1 MRFSALLFLF
11 FLSVATARASSL
23 PAEVVEN
30 MDQYRIV
37 LYLSDEQVNAIPE
50 WQPGE
55 GKPPM
60 SLQDAVSHVLA
71 WIARDTSLAGAKIYE
86 LKYKPVHNYEKLNR
100 WYYLVE
106 LRMEAGKKRFV
117 AVLPGGQV
125 VSAIEE
131 PGR

>member
-1 MRFSALLFLF
+1 MRITTLF
-11 FLSVATARASSL
+11 FLATMAAGAAHAAEL

-30 MDQYRIV
+30 LDQYRIV
-37 LYLSDEQVNAIPE
+37 LYLSETQIDAIPA

-60 SLQDAVSHVLA
+60 SLEAAVNRTLEWIEASDLLKDAH
-71 WIARDTSLAGAKIYE
+71 IHE
-86 LKYKPVHNYEKLNR
+86 LKYKPVHNFESRNR

-106 LRMEAGKKRFV
+106 LRMQGGKKRFL
-117 AVLPGGQV
+117 AVLPDGQV
-125 VSAIEE
+125 IPAIEE

>member
-1 MRFSALLFLF
+1 MRLSALLFLF
-11 FLSVATARASSL
+11 SMSAATVQAASL

-50 WQPGE
+50 WRPGE

-60 SLQDAVSHVLA
+60 SLQDAVSHTLA
-71 WIARDTSLAGAKIYE
+71 WIARDTSLAGAQIYE

>member
-11 FLSVATARASSL
+11 SLSVATAQASSL
-23 PAEVVEN
+23 PAEVIEN

-37 LYLSDEQVNAIPE
+37 LYLSEDQINAIPE

-60 SLQDAVSHVLA
+60 SLEEAVSHALA
-71 WIARDTSLAGAKIYE
+71 WIGRDTSLAGAQIYE
-86 LKYKPVHNYEKLNR
+86 VKYKPVHNYEKLNR

-106 LRMEAGKKRFV
+106 LRMDAGKKRFV